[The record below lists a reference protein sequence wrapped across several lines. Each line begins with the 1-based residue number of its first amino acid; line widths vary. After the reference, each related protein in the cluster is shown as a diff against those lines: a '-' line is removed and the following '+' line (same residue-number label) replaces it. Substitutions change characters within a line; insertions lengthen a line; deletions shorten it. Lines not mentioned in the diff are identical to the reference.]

1 MSILRIDKVS
11 LTEAYVVFTVS
22 FMVLF
27 LAGGSLFA
35 GILAGLVAFLF
46 YLGRTKAG
54 CSIYLLL
61 PILFFTIMILL
72 LGVLRTGVAMSL
84 SALGAIVG
92 IVLTMDRKEY
102 LSVFGL
108 FIVGISLSASPVL
121 QHTGAYIT
129 LMVILIRV
137 LLIPNVPK
145 TFVVLGVTIS
155 LVAILSLGNYRG
167 GLLSVR
173 IKSSAVDANESQ
185 SEISIEGEVAVAATE
200 VPLPSGIKTIEDP
213 NEFSMI
219 EEVSEIGFLDSL
231 FLFGFYVITLVLV
244 VSIAIKAVRESKGWW
259 RLVPPAMILISV
271 VFVLVG
277 GFMYLRSLP
286 LSEDIVFGTGG
297 TSGKP
302 SASLSPPQE
311 PGFQEDEE
319 AHFEVAPRMGL
330 SAYNILRWTTLVGI
344 AILSSLLAY
353 IVFVITG
360 KRHRVP
366 STPPVEESNRTEA
379 RQKSMIIPDNCEGR
393 AFIISSYQLLRDIYF
408 DDRRHLTPFE
418 LIKQTKNE
426 TNLFLKE
433 LTEIYLPVKYGNC
446 EPDEAQSREFR
457 SLLLE
462 LKEFLDTSSET
473 FDRTQ

>member
-1 MSILRIDKVS
+1 MRIDKGS
-11 LTEAYVVFTVS
+11 LIDACVVFTVS
-22 FMVLF
+22 FTMLF
-27 LAGGSLFA
+27 LAGGVLFA
-35 GILAGLVAFLF
+35 GILSGLVGFLF

-72 LGVLRTGVAMSL
+72 LGVLRTGVALSL

-121 QHTGAYIT
+121 QNTGAYIT

-145 TFVVLGVTIS
+145 IFVALGVIIP

-173 IKSSAVDANESQ
+173 MKSSVVDINESQ
-185 SEISIEGEVAVAATE
+185 SEMSIKDVGSAATE
-200 VPLPSGIKTIEDP
+200 VPFPSGIRNTEDP

-219 EEVSEIGFLDSL
+219 EEVSEIGLLDSL
-231 FLFGFYVITLVLV
+231 FPFGFYTIALVLV
-244 VSIAIKAVRESKGWW
+244 VSIARKAVKEFRGWW
-259 RLVPPAMILISV
+259 RLVLPLMVLISV
-271 VFVLVG
+271 VLVLVG

-286 LSEDIVFGTGG
+286 LSEEFVFGAGG
-297 TSGKP
+297 ISGEP

-311 PGFQEDEE
+311 TGLQEDEE
-319 AHFEVAPRMGL
+319 AHSEVAPRMGL
-330 SAYNILRWTTLVGI
+330 SAYDILRWTTLVGI
-344 AILSSLLAY
+344 AILTSLLAY

-360 KRHRVP
+360 KRQTVS
-366 STPPVEESNRTEA
+366 STPLVEESRRTEGI
-379 RQKSMIIPDNCEGR
+379 QKSMIIPDDCEGR
-393 AFIISSYQLLRDIYF
+393 AFIISSYQLLRNIYF
-408 DDRRHLTPFE
+408 DDLRHLTPFE
-418 LIKQTKNE
+418 LIRQTRNE

-446 EPDEAQSREFR
+446 EPDEAQCREFR

-462 LKEFLDTSSET
+462 LKEYLDTLIKT
-473 FDRTQ
+473 ICRT

>member
-1 MSILRIDKVS
+1 
-11 LTEAYVVFTVS
+11 
-22 FMVLF
+22 MV
-27 LAGGSLFA
+27 G
-35 GILAGLVAFLF
+35 FLF

-72 LGVLRTGVAMSL
+72 LGVLRTGVALSL

-121 QHTGAYIT
+121 QNTGAYIT

-145 TFVVLGVTIS
+145 IFVALGVIIP

-173 IKSSAVDANESQ
+173 MKSSVVDINESQ
-185 SEISIEGEVAVAATE
+185 SEMSIKDVGSAATE
-200 VPLPSGIKTIEDP
+200 VPFPSGIRNTEDP

-219 EEVSEIGFLDSL
+219 EEVSEIGLLDSL
-231 FLFGFYVITLVLV
+231 FPFGFYTIALVLV
-244 VSIAIKAVRESKGWW
+244 VSIARKAVKEFRGWW
-259 RLVPPAMILISV
+259 RLVLPLMVLISV
-271 VFVLVG
+271 VLVLVG

-286 LSEDIVFGTGG
+286 LSEEFVFGAGG
-297 TSGKP
+297 ISGEP

-311 PGFQEDEE
+311 TGLQEDEE
-319 AHFEVAPRMGL
+319 AHSEVAPRMGL
-330 SAYNILRWTTLVGI
+330 SAYDILRWTTLVGI
-344 AILSSLLAY
+344 AILTSLLAY

-360 KRHRVP
+360 KRQTVS
-366 STPPVEESNRTEA
+366 STPLVEESRRTEGI
-379 RQKSMIIPDNCEGR
+379 QKSMIIPDDCEGR
-393 AFIISSYQLLRDIYF
+393 AFIISSYQLLRNIYF
-408 DDRRHLTPFE
+408 DDLRHLTPFE
-418 LIKQTKNE
+418 LIRQTRNE

-446 EPDEAQSREFR
+446 EPDEAQCREFR

-462 LKEFLDTSSET
+462 LKEYLDTLIKT
-473 FDRTQ
+473 ICRT

>member
-1 MSILRIDKVS
+1 MRIDRFS
-11 LTEAYVVFTVS
+11 LTEACVVFTAS
-22 FMVLF
+22 FVLLF
-27 LAGGSLFA
+27 LAGGALFA

-61 PILFFTIMILL
+61 PILFFAIMILL
-72 LGVLRTGVAMSL
+72 LGVLRTGVSLSL

-108 FIVGISLSASPVL
+108 FIVGISLSANPVL

-129 LMVILIRV
+129 LMVILIR
-137 LLIPNVPK
+137 LLLMPNVPK
-145 TFVVLGVTIS
+145 TFVVLGVIIP

-167 GLLSVR
+167 GLLSAR
-173 IKSSAVDANESQ
+173 MKSSAVDINETQ
-185 SEISIEGEVAVAATE
+185 SEIPIKGEVSVAATE
-200 VPLPSGIKTIEDP
+200 VPLPSGIRATENP
-213 NEFSMI
+213 NESSI
-219 EEVSEIGFLDSL
+219 GEEVSEIGFLDSL
-231 FLFGFYVITLVLV
+231 FLFGFYIITLVLV
-244 VSIAIKAVRESKGWW
+244 VSIARKAVSEFRGWW
-259 RLVPPAMILISV
+259 RLVPPFMILISV
-271 VFVLVG
+271 VLVLVG

-297 TSGKP
+297 ISGEP

-311 PGFQEDEE
+311 PAFQEDEE
-319 AHFEVAPRMGL
+319 AHFEVAERIGF

-360 KRHRVP
+360 KRQTVH
-366 STPPVEESNRTEA
+366 STPPVEESNRTEGC
-379 RQKSMIIPDNCEGR
+379 QKIMLISDNCEGR

-408 DDRRHLTPFE
+408 DDQRHLTPLE
-418 LIKQTKNE
+418 LIRQTKNE
-426 TNLFLKE
+426 PNLFLKE

-446 EPDEAQSREFR
+446 EPDEAQCREFR

-462 LKEFLDTSSET
+462 LTEYLDSSNEA
-473 FDRTQ
+473 FYRTQ

>member
-1 MSILRIDKVS
+1 LRIDKVS
-11 LTEAYVVFTVS
+11 LTEACAVFTVS
-22 FMVLF
+22 FMMLF
-27 LAGGSLFA
+27 LAGGALFA

-72 LGVLRTGVAMSL
+72 LGVLRTGVALSL

-102 LSVFGL
+102 LSVLGL
-108 FIVGISLSASPVL
+108 FIVGISLSAIPVL
-121 QHTGAYIT
+121 QYTGAYIT

-145 TFVVLGVTIS
+145 TFVVLGVVIP

-167 GLLSVR
+167 GLLSLR
-173 IKSSAVDANESQ
+173 MKSSASDINESQ
-185 SEISIEGEVAVAATE
+185 SEMSIKDEVSVVATE
-200 VPLPSGIKTIEDP
+200 VPFPSGIETIEDP

-219 EEVSEIGFLDSL
+219 EEASEIDFLDSL

-244 VSIAIKAVRESKGWW
+244 VSIARKAAREFRSWW
-259 RLVPPAMILISV
+259 RLVPPFMILISV
-271 VFVLVG
+271 VLVLVG

-286 LSEDIVFGTGG
+286 LSEDIVFGAGG
-297 TSGKP
+297 ISGEP
-302 SASLSPPQE
+302 SASLSPAQE

-319 AHFEVAPRMGL
+319 AHFELAPRMAL
-330 SAYNILRWTTLVGI
+330 SAYSILRWTTLVGI
-344 AILSSLLAY
+344 AILSCLLAY

-360 KRHRVP
+360 KRQTAP
-366 STPPVEESNRTEA
+366 SSPPVEESNRTEG
-379 RQKSMIIPDNCEGR
+379 RQRSMIIPDNCEGR
-393 AFIISSYQLLRDIYF
+393 ALIISSYQLLRDIYF
-408 DDRRHLTPFE
+408 DDRRQLTPFE
-418 LIKQTKNE
+418 LVKQTKNE

-446 EPDEAQSREFR
+446 EPDAAQCREFR
-457 SLLLE
+457 SLISE
-462 LKEFLDTSSET
+462 LKEYLDTSSEA

>member
-1 MSILRIDKVS
+1 LRIDKGS
-11 LTEAYVVFTVS
+11 LIDACVVFTVS
-22 FMVLF
+22 FTMLF
-27 LAGGSLFA
+27 LAGGVLFA
-35 GILAGLVAFLF
+35 GILSGLVGFLF

-72 LGVLRTGVAMSL
+72 LGVLRTGVALSL

-121 QHTGAYIT
+121 QNTGAYIT

-145 TFVVLGVTIS
+145 IFVALGVIIP

-173 IKSSAVDANESQ
+173 MKSSVVDINESQ
-185 SEISIEGEVAVAATE
+185 SEMSIKDVGSAATE
-200 VPLPSGIKTIEDP
+200 VPFPSGIRNTEDP

-219 EEVSEIGFLDSL
+219 EEVSEIGLLDSL
-231 FLFGFYVITLVLV
+231 FPFGFYTIALVLV
-244 VSIAIKAVRESKGWW
+244 VSIARKAVKEFRGWW
-259 RLVPPAMILISV
+259 RLVLPLMVLISV
-271 VFVLVG
+271 VLVLVG

-286 LSEDIVFGTGG
+286 LSEEFVFGAGG
-297 TSGKP
+297 ISGEP

-311 PGFQEDEE
+311 TGLQEDEE
-319 AHFEVAPRMGL
+319 AHSEVAPRMGL
-330 SAYNILRWTTLVGI
+330 SAYDILRWTTLVGI
-344 AILSSLLAY
+344 AILTSLLAY

-360 KRHRVP
+360 KRQTVS
-366 STPPVEESNRTEA
+366 STPLVEESRRTEGI
-379 RQKSMIIPDNCEGR
+379 QKSMIIPDDCEGR
-393 AFIISSYQLLRDIYF
+393 AFIISSYQLLRNIYF
-408 DDRRHLTPFE
+408 DDLRHLTPFE
-418 LIKQTKNE
+418 LIRQTRNE

-446 EPDEAQSREFR
+446 EPDEAQCREFR

-462 LKEFLDTSSET
+462 LKEYLDTLIKT
-473 FDRTQ
+473 ICRT